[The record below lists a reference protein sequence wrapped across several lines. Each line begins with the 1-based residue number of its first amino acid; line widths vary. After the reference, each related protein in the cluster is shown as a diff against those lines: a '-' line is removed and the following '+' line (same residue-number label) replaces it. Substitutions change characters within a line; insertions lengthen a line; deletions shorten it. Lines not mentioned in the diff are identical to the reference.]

1 MDKRNDCLLSPN
13 PKLCRSQTTDAFQI
27 SNDLLT
33 GIEFLHSKNVI
44 HRDIK
49 PENLLFN
56 RGENKWQI
64 CDFGLARQTT
74 YQTENGAMNPETHSN
89 SAVSLPFFPKHQKL
103 SSGIG
108 TLHYAAPEQRTLDNY
123 GFPADLYAAGY
134 VIFEIFYPMANLSER
149 VRVFDRIRTR
159 DNHSLPPSFV
169 ENLVKCGQMNTMD
182 LPLATSI
189 REIIENCIQIEPMK
203 RKSAS
208 EILETKIFQIE
219 TKPKNPKRNIPAIS
233 SSQAVLELLSDE
245 EHNSN
250 TCHAEDGA
258 SNRASN
264 RLIEDKDAKI
274 RSLEGDLTEAQKLI
288 LKQQEEIE
296 KLKRALASTSIPSF
310 K

>member
-13 PKLCRSQTTDAFQI
+13 PKLCPSQTTDAFQI
-27 SNDLLT
+27 TNDLLT
-33 GIEFLHSKNVI
+33 GIEFLHSRNVI

-64 CDFGLARQTT
+64 CDFGLARQT
-74 YQTENGAMNPETHSN
+74 YQTQGPNPTENLDSN
-89 SAVSLPFFPKHQKL
+89 SVVSLPILTKHEKL

-134 VIFEIFYPMANLSER
+134 VIFEVFYPMANLSER

-182 LPLATSI
+182 VRLATSI
-189 REIIENCIQIEPMK
+189 REIIESCIQIDSMK

-208 EILETKIFQIE
+208 QILETKIFQIE
-219 TKPKNPKRNIPAIS
+219 TKPKNPKPAIIPAIS
-233 SSQAVLELLSDE
+233 SAVLELLDQSDE
-245 EHNSN
+245 EHAD
-250 TCHAEDGA
+250 HPIDAQ
-258 SNRASN
+258 
-264 RLIEDKDAKI
+264 EDKDAKI

>member
-13 PKLCRSQTTDAFQI
+13 PTICRSQTTDAFKI
-27 SNDLLT
+27 INDLLT

-56 RGENKWQI
+56 RGEDKWQI
-64 CDFGLARQTT
+64 CDFGLARHT
-74 YQTENGAMNPETHSN
+74 YQTQNGDTNHQVHSN
-89 SAVSLPFFPKHQKL
+89 SALSLPILTKHEKL

-123 GFPADLYAAGY
+123 GFPVDLYAAGY
-134 VIFEIFYPMANLSER
+134 VMFEIFYPMSNLSER

-159 DNHSLPPSFV
+159 DNHLLPPSFV
-169 ENLVKCGQMNTMD
+169 ENLVKCGQLITMD
-182 LPLATSI
+182 LSLATSI
-189 REIIENCIQIEPMK
+189 REIIENCIQIDSMK

-208 EILETKIFQIE
+208 QILETKIFQIE
-219 TKPKNPKRNIPAIS
+219 TKPKNPKRIIPAIS
-233 SSQAVLELLSDE
+233 SAVLELLDQSDE
-245 EHNSN
+245 EHSSNS
-250 TCHAEDGA
+250 A
-258 SNRASN
+258 SREGCSTNGISN
-264 RLIEDKDAKI
+264 EPNEDKDAKI

-288 LKQQEEIE
+288 LRQQEEIE